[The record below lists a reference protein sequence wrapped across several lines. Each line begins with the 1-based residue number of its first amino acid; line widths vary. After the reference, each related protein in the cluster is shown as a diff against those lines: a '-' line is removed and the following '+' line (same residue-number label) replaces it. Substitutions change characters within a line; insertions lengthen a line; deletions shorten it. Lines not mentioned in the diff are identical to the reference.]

1 MTRGHRPERFA
12 KTSVDVPDLSQFGR
26 FLEKVAAASEA
37 LKAERAQLS
46 DVEQEAH
53 AGDLQAAS

>member
-37 LKAERAQLS
+37 LKA
-46 DVEQEAH
+46 
-53 AGDLQAAS
+53 